1 MAKHTDA
8 NNNVWYD
15 GITLSGTC
23 TYVHVKDGCTGTITD
38 CNYMEIGENN
48 VNLALDGVDYCTI
61 GDNNRN
67 ITISDSDYIIVGS
80 ECEDVMI
87 GLHDQNNERFRNYTG
102 ASSITV
108 GYKTINAQITGYNS
122 KYQEA
127 KSIQAEGAFNNVE
140 KSGVVFIEDAN
151 GNELKQSTLVDLK
164 ETNNNSLE
172 TTNINLTKK
181 EAFMDYATIKDV
193 LRAES
198 KIPVINRQADA
209 NGDILDISLNTII
222 TKGNGS
228 KGSTHYTKINGI
240 WTLVGG

>member
-1 MAKHTDA
+1 M
-8 NNNVWYD
+8 NYD
-15 GITLSGTC
+15 NINHNRWPDGCTLTNC
-23 TYVHVKDGCTGTITD
+23 TYVNIKEGTTGVFSD

-48 VNLALDGVDYCTI
+48 TGLTLNNVNYVVI

-127 KSIQAEGAFNNVE
+127 KSVQAEGAFNNVE

-209 NGDILDISLNTII
+209 NGDILDVSLNTII

-240 WTLVGG
+240 WVQVN